1 MTTSTPI
8 APPDAADVDVR
19 TDRPAEPGGP
29 PVAAVVVGVDGSE
42 CGLEAV
48 RWAAQEAARRNAPL
62 RIVHATSARR
72 RRRGT
77 DPAPP
82 DPPHARRITAQ
93 AYTVA
98 KHTEAGVRS
107 VAEVVPGDAAKVL
120 LTAAAE
126 GQLVVLGKSTTG
138 AADEWVL
145 APVAVRVSARSPR
158 PVVLVPRPRGAV
170 PAGRPVAAVLGV
182 GDPGDDERV
191 AEFAAEAAQRAG
203 TALAVLQI
211 RRSRAPVTADW
222 TEQDSEWE
230 ERFPGLEVH
239 RTAMPGATAAH
250 VLTATCPAPLV
261 VLSAGHGSLLHR
273 ELDGP
278 HRWLLRHCTSPMAL
292 VPPVHRAELDPREEI
307 IAVG

>member
-1 MTTSTPI
+1 MTTSTPL
-8 APPDAADVDVR
+8 APPDDADLEIGPD
-19 TDRPAEPGGP
+19 PQAGPGGP
-29 PVAAVVVGVDGSE
+29 PTAAVVVGVDGTE
-42 CGLEAV
+42 CGLGAV

-62 RIVHATSARR
+62 RIVHAVSAP
-72 RRRGT
+72 RRRG
-77 DPAPP
+77 DPEAAPP
-82 DPPHARRITAQ
+82 EPPHARRITAQ

-98 KHTEAGVRS
+98 KHTEPGVRS
-107 VAEVVPGDAAKVL
+107 STEVLPGDAATVL

-158 PVVLVPRPRGAV
+158 PVVLVPRPRGA
-170 PAGRPVAAVLGV
+170 AATGRPVAAVLGF
-182 GDPGDDERV
+182 GDREDDERV
-191 AEFAAEAAQRAG
+191 AEFAAEAAQRMD
-203 TALAVLQI
+203 TALSVLQI
-211 RRSRAPVTADW
+211 RSPGGPGSW
-222 TEQDSEWE
+222 TDDESEWAQ
-230 ERFPGLEVH
+230 RFPGTEVR
-239 RTAMPGATAAH
+239 RTDLPGAKAGE
-250 VLTATCPAPLV
+250 LLSATCPAPLI

-292 VPPVHRAELDPREEI
+292 VPPVHRPELEPREEI

>member
-8 APPDAADVDVR
+8 APPDVAASDVR
-19 TDRPAEPGGP
+19 PDQSSGPGEPLP
-29 PVAAVVVGVDGSE
+29 PAVVVGIDGTE
-42 CGLEAV
+42 CGLGAV

-62 RIVHATSARR
+62 RIVHAIPPPRR
-72 RRRGT
+72 RHKA
-77 DPAPP
+77 DPAPA
-82 DPPHARRITAQ
+82 PPLHARRFAAQ

-107 VAEVVPGDAAKVL
+107 AAEVVPGDPTTVL

-138 AADEWVL
+138 TVDEWVV
-145 APVAVRVSARSPR
+145 APVAVRVAARSPR
-158 PVVLVPRPRGAV
+158 PVVLVPRPRGTV
-170 PAGRPVAAVLGV
+170 AGRPLVAVLGV
-182 GDPGDDERV
+182 GDAGDDERV

-203 TALAVLQI
+203 TALSLLQT
-211 RRSRAPVTADW
+211 RKPHAAAPAGW
-222 TEQDSEWE
+222 TQEESEWE
-230 ERFPGLEVH
+230 QRFPGLEV
-239 RTAMPGATAAH
+239 RRADLPGATAGQ
-250 VLTATCPAPLV
+250 VLAATCPAPLI

-292 VPPVHRAELDPREEI
+292 VPPVHRPELDPREEI
-307 IAVG
+307 IALG